1 MKLDMDKYL
10 AAMTPPTL
18 ILGGTEYRG
27 TKLLQFNDA
36 VRLQQA
42 LSNDPTGGNI
52 LEVAM
57 ELCTLV
63 GIPGEVVVALPG
75 AALMKVVAGF
85 FESANQPPEG
95 TEP

>member
-18 ILGGTEYRG
+18 VLNGVEYRG
-27 TKLLQFNDA
+27 TALLKFHDA

-42 LSNDPTGGNI
+42 LSADATGGNI
-52 LEVAM
+52 LAVAQ
-57 ELCTLV
+57 ELCSLV
-63 GIPGEVVVALPG
+63 GIPGDVVVQLPG

-95 TEP
+95 TE

>member
-18 ILGGTEYRG
+18 VLNGTEYRG
-27 TKLLQFNDA
+27 TALLRFHDA

-42 LSNDPTGGNI
+42 LSADATGGNI
-52 LEVAM
+52 LAVAQ
-57 ELCTLV
+57 ELCSLV
-63 GIPGEVVVALPG
+63 GIPGDVVVQLPG

-95 TEP
+95 TE

>member
-18 ILGGTEYRG
+18 VLNGVEHRG

-42 LSNDPTGGNI
+42 LSADATGGNI
-52 LEVAM
+52 LAVAQ
-57 ELCTLV
+57 ELCSLV
-63 GIPGEVVVALPG
+63 GIPGDVVVTLPG

-85 FESANQPPEG
+85 FESANQTPEG
-95 TEP
+95 ME